1 MISSKLFVRI
11 SAVYSPRPFLIV
23 FRTFLL
29 AIVGGLILLV
39 NMGPGTPYHT
49 QL

>member
-11 SAVYSPRPFLIV
+11 CIIYFL
-23 FRTFLL
+23 FHSSFNGLFFS

-39 NMGPGTPYHT
+39 NMGPGTSYRN
-49 QL
+49 

>member
-11 SAVYSPRPFLIV
+11 SIIDVYSSLI
-23 FRTFLL
+23 LCS

-39 NMGPGTPYHT
+39 NMGPGTSYRI
-49 QL
+49 QS